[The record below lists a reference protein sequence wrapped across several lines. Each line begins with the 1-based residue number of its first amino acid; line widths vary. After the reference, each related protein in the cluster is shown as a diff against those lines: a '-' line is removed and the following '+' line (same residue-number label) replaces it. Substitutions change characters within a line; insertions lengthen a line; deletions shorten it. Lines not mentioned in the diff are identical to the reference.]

1 MEEAQQDGG
10 GRIEMTGV
18 SDSVCRDPLVV
29 MVLSVAFVG
38 SVFALHII
46 VRTVHSTLAEY
57 ETRLY

>member
-1 MEEAQQDGG
+1 
-10 GRIEMTGV
+10 MTGV

-57 ETRLY
+57 EMRLY